1 MSRVSKIT
9 GPEGLE
15 PDQRAVYDRIA
26 GGARGGVRGPHT
38 VLLNNPGLASPV
50 DQLGVYVRYECSVPE
65 RLRELAILVVAVRWK
80 ADYEWFA
87 HAPLARKQGLS
98 DDVLSAIGLGHAPSF
113 AEEADS
119 AVYDF
124 AQSMVHNGRVEDA
137 VYARA
142 ESFLGSH
149 GLIDLTGLIG
159 YYTLVAYTLNTFE
172 VDVPDRS
179 GIPWR

>member
-9 GPEGLE
+9 GPEGLDA
-15 PDQRAVYDRIA
+15 DQRAVYDRIA
-26 GGARGGVRGPHT
+26 SGARGGVRGPHT
-38 VLLNNPGLASPV
+38 VLLNNPRLASPV

-65 RLRELAILVVAVRWK
+65 RLRELAILIIAVRWK
-80 ADYEWFA
+80 ADYEWYA
-87 HAPLARKQGLS
+87 HSPLARKQGLS
-98 DDVLSAIGLGHAPSF
+98 NEVLAAIGSGQAPAF
-113 AEEADS
+113 DEEADS

-124 AQSMVHNGRVEDA
+124 VQSMVHNGRVEDA

-142 ESFLGSH
+142 ESFLGSG

-179 GIPWR
+179 GIPW